1 MIQRVKSFIPSAG
14 SNANISTNFGMSL
27 LQKTMKFNENQIN
40 TIQTVS
46 VKILMEI
53 IGTIVI

>member
-1 MIQRVKSFIPSAG
+1 MPSTG

-27 LQKTMKFNENQIN
+27 LQKAMKFNEKHIN

-46 VKILMEI
+46 VKKSLWR
-53 IGTIVI
+53 